1 MVFLTSID
9 ILDTGFL
16 TVTGRTNQLS
26 TANRV
31 NSGGALRLKGIEL
44 EIGSSANLDDETY
57 SGESN
62 EIECPL
68 ISVNADTFQMTIFL
82 NSTANATTPGVWS
95 TGDMKYLSA
104 LLSLPKTRGF
114 KALYYPVDAASAAT
128 IRNHNRQM
136 SYYLGRTDTT
146 EAQGDIDL
154 TLATTN
160 TVTAGSKD
168 LTDIKY
174 IAVRFKDCKITQGP
188 DTRIMVVLT
197 GVLTI

>member
-68 ISVNADTFQMTIFL
+68 ISVNADTFQMTIF
-82 NSTANATTPGVWS
+82 
-95 TGDMKYLSA
+95 
-104 LLSLPKTRGF
+104 F
-114 KALYYPVDAASAAT
+114 K
-128 IRNHNRQM
+128 
-136 SYYLGRTDTT
+136 
-146 EAQGDIDL
+146 
-154 TLATTN
+154 
-160 TVTAGSKD
+160 
-168 LTDIKY
+168 
-174 IAVRFKDCKITQGP
+174 
-188 DTRIMVVLT
+188 
-197 GVLTI
+197 